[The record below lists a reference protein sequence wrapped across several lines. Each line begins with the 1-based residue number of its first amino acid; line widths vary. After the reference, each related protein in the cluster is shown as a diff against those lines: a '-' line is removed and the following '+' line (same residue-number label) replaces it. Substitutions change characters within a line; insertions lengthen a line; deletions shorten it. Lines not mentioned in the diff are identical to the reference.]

1 MYFHFPL
8 KSLVPYQHCTFDLKP
23 RGWTHPRKCRAGP
36 HLTLNLKVDFL
47 CLFIRII
54 LMEARF
60 CRKRG
65 IFLNPKYFPLAC

>member
-54 LMEARF
+54 LVEVRF

-65 IFLNPKYFPLAC
+65 LFLNPKYFPLAC